1 VLYPIEFMPQFNS
14 ALGLTKYDV
23 GLRMMFKHLM
33 RLWLGLGL
41 AGCAAQT
48 PPPSAPV
55 AEIPSLPLTEFKALP
70 PVAVEA
76 LRGCRVPQAWD
87 TPTPH
92 NVITGSF
99 AQPGQIDWA
108 IVCTEGGRSAIR
120 VVWGGRKRCPQET
133 ELASNANLVKILTK
147 DKVGYLQRID
157 VADTPAVASLNKR
170 YGQLIPLPILAQGIR
185 QTLVGQT
192 QNVHYCHEGKWYRLQ
207 VPS

>member
-1 VLYPIEFMPQFNS
+1 
-14 ALGLTKYDV
+14 
-23 GLRMMFKHLM
+23 M
-33 RLWLGLGL
+33 RLWLIPGLVVSL
-41 AGCAAQT
+41 LGCAAQT
-48 PPPSAPV
+48 APPSVSVSTIA
-55 AEIPSLPLTEFKALP
+55 SLPLTEFKALP

-87 TPTPH
+87 TSTPH

-133 ELASNANLVKILTK
+133 ELASNANLVKTLTP
-147 DKVGYLQRID
+147 DQVGYLQRIE
-157 VADTPAVASLNKR
+157 VADTPAVSLVNKR

-192 QNVHYCHEGKWYRLQ
+192 QNIHYCHEGKWYRLQ